1 MKKIFRNIGILLGI
15 VALFAINACEDDIT
29 PVIEELE
36 FDRVFTPLELEAK
49 ISNQTVVSLSWGFN
63 KKVQSY
69 ELEISDDSLSF
80 ANIIHTATVGPD
92 ELPYVYELPAGNSQY
107 SARVKGMNDSIADS
121 KWAELA
127 FKSLPEN
134 IFNRYDVAMTGLNS
148 IDVSWTPGKAV
159 TSLSFVSTEGEI
171 TAEITAEEQAAG
183 MKSITDLPNGEYV
196 ITILN
201 GNKGRGVQDYVME
214 GDVFVDAGED
224 LAAAISGA
232 ESGDVLILAAGAEFG
247 FEGDM
252 MLERAIKIK
261 GLDGELPVIYATD
274 GDRMFY
280 IGASILPTEE
290 IVFENLFMS
299 GYTNM
304 DASQGQI
311 RGVFDM
317 ESEACNI
324 GAVKFIGCKMFY
336 MGRQIMRLRGGSDQ
350 TIGEFLVDDC
360 IIHNLGKSS
369 GSYGVFCA
377 TEGNTNATV
386 VKITN
391 STIDSLKCHFI
402 RYDEP
407 VSCESIIVENCTFNK
422 TPFSSGRYLMDIRD
436 AVITSGVEVTNCIFG
451 TTSYGDEPSITGIR
465 APEDVMVT
473 ITNSYATTD
482 FVNSDYSIVDQL
494 TSLGVTYDGLW
505 EDPDNGDFSFAFD
518 AVDAGD
524 PRWK

>member
-29 PVIEELE
+29 PLVEELE

-49 ISNQTVVSLSWGFN
+49 ISNQTIVTLTWGSN
-63 KKVQSY
+63 KNVQAY
-69 ELEISDDSLSF
+69 ELEISDDSLDF
-80 ANIIHTATVGPD
+80 ASIIHTATVLPD
-92 ELPYVYELPAGNSQY
+92 EVPYVYELPAGNSQY
-107 SARVKGMNDSIADS
+107 SARVKGTNDSIADS
-121 KWAELA
+121 KWVVRA

-134 IFNRYDVAMTGLNS
+134 IFANYEIAMTGLNS
-148 IDVSWTPGKAV
+148 ADVSWTPGKAV
-159 TSLSFVSTEGEI
+159 TSLSFVSTEGEVSYDI
-171 TAEITAEEQAAG
+171 SADEQAAG
-183 MKSITDLPNGEYV
+183 MKSVTDLPNGDYEV
-196 ITILN
+196 NILN
-201 GNKGRGVQDYVME
+201 GNKSRGTQTYTME
-214 GDVFVDAGED
+214 GDVFVAAGED
-224 LAAAISGA
+224 LATAISAA

-247 FEGDM
+247 FVGDM
-252 MLERAIKIK
+252 MLEKAIKIK
-261 GLDGELPVIYATD
+261 GLDGDIPVIYATE

-280 IGASILPTEE
+280 IGANILPTEE
-290 IVFENLFMS
+290 IVFENLFMN
-299 GYTNM
+299 GFTNM

-324 GAVKFIGCKMFY
+324 GAVKFIGCKMYY

-377 TEGNTNATV
+377 TETNTNATV

-402 RYDEP
+402 RYDDP
-407 VSCESIIVENCTFNK
+407 VACESIIVENCTFNK
-422 TPFSSGRYLMDIRD
+422 TPFSSGRYLMDIRN

-451 TTSYGDEPSITGIR
+451 NTSYGDEPSITGIR
-465 APEDVMVT
+465 APEDVLIT

-482 FVNSDYSIVDQL
+482 FVNSSYSIVDL
-494 TSLGVTYDGLW
+494 LIPLGVSSDALW
-505 EDPDNGDFSFAFD
+505 KDTENGDFSFAYD